1 MDTLDASIK
10 LKSSGFSDQQ
20 AKTLTEVMAN
30 NESIEIK
37 IINVKIDTLDDKV
50 DNLDDKFD
58 NLDNKVEKLDNNIKD
73 LQKNFD
79 DKIEKLDNN
88 IKDLQ
93 KNFDYKFERSREET
107 TSQFKWMVGL
117 IFLMGGLLSTLI
129 TLLKLF

>member
-1 MDTLDASIK
+1 
-10 LKSSGFSDQQ
+10 
-20 AKTLTEVMAN
+20 MAN

-50 DNLDDKFD
+50 DNLDDK
-58 NLDNKVEKLDNNIKD
+58 V
-73 LQKNFD
+73 
-79 DKIEKLDNN
+79 EKLDNN

-117 IFLMGGLLSTLI
+117 IFLMGELLSTLI
-129 TLLKLF
+129 TYSNSFK